1 MEHLL
6 NPSMISAFFKALN
19 DVTSPEFRG
28 VLWKS
33 IALTLALFV
42 GVIVGVETLLSFL
55 TLVPWP
61 WLHTMIALGTGIGL
75 IAAFFFLMSPVT
87 AIFAGL
93 FLDRIAGRVELR
105 HYPQDAKGKALSSFA
120 AFFFGLQFALIALG
134 VNLVVIPLVFFGGFG
149 AILLLL
155 ANAYLISRE
164 YFEMAATRFMSK
176 NAASSLRRGNFGK
189 IYMAG
194 LIPAALSMIPI
205 VNLVVPL
212 FATSF
217 FVHVFKSIERSSV

>member
-1 MEHLL
+1 
-6 NPSMISAFFKALN
+6 MISAFFKAVN

-33 IALTLALFV
+33 IGLTLALFV
-42 GVIVGVETLLSFL
+42 GVLVGVETLLSFL

-61 WLHTMIALGTGIGL
+61 WLQTIIALGTGIGL

-93 FLDRIAGRVELR
+93 FLDWIAGRVEQR
-105 HYPQDAKGKALSSFA
+105 HYPQDAKGIALSSFA
-120 AFFFGLQFALIALG
+120 AFFFGLQFAMIALG

-149 AILLLL
+149 VILLLL

-176 NAASSLRRGNFGK
+176 SAASILRKRNFRK
-189 IYMAG
+189 LYLAG

-212 FATSF
+212 FATSY
-217 FVHVFKSIERSSV
+217 FVHIFKSVQRSSA

>member
-1 MEHLL
+1 MEPLL
-6 NPSMISAFFKALN
+6 NAIMFSAFFKAVN

-33 IALTLALFV
+33 IGLTLVLFI
-42 GVIVGVETLLSFL
+42 GVLVGVETLLSFL

-61 WLHTMIALGTGIGL
+61 WLQTMIALGTGIGL

-93 FLDRIAGRVELR
+93 FLDWIASRVEQR
-105 HYPQDAKGKALSSFA
+105 HYPQDKKGKALSSFA
-120 AFFFGLQFALIALG
+120 AILFGLQFALVALG

-176 NAASSLRRGNFGK
+176 SAASNLRTENFRK
-189 IYMAG
+189 LYLAG

-212 FATSF
+212 FATSY
-217 FVHVFKSIERSSV
+217 FVHIFKSVQRSSV

>member
-1 MEHLL
+1 
-6 NPSMISAFFKALN
+6 MISAFFKAVN

-33 IALTLALFV
+33 IGLTLVLFI
-42 GVIVGVETLLSFL
+42 GVLVGVETLLSFL

-61 WLHTMIALGTGIGL
+61 WLQTIIALGTGIGL

-93 FLDRIAGRVELR
+93 FLDWIAGRVEQR
-105 HYPQDAKGKALSSFA
+105 HYPEDKKGKALSSFA
-120 AFFFGLQFALIALG
+120 AFFFGLQFAFIALG

-176 NAASSLRRGNFGK
+176 SAASNLRKENFRK
-189 IYMAG
+189 LYLAG

-212 FATSF
+212 FATSY
-217 FVHVFKSIERSSV
+217 FVHIFKSVRRSSA